1 MPDTIFVSTVLI
13 TPGKSVRLMERRAFL
28 IHIYPGTEAEYDR
41 RHDEIWPEM
50 ESALSDSGFTNY
62 SLFRSGTTVFGYLE
76 CIPSVATAGEKMS
89 ATQTSTRWNDFMKDV
104 IDPVATQSAPKLVEV
119 WHLKESA

>member
-1 MPDTIFVSTVLI
+1 
-13 TPGKSVRLMERRAFL
+13 MERRAFL

-50 ESALSDSGFTNY
+50 ESALSNSGFTNY
-62 SLFRSGTTVFGYLE
+62 SLFRSGTTVIGYLE
-76 CIPSVATAGEKMS
+76 CIPNVATAGEKMS
-89 ATQTSTRWNDFMKDV
+89 ETETSARWNDFMKDV

-119 WHLKESA
+119 WHLKENS